1 MQPSLHIAS
10 RFISACFPLQKLQE
24 RQATLKKCTIGEKE
38 KEKWNKVM
46 TAEMMSSEESNG
58 EDDVVIVKPLTWRS
72 GRVTRFFKELD
83 QAGID
88 SKTSQA
94 KRQRKERVMGSVESM
109 RPMPSASLPS
119 WAFTS
124 SASTTA

>member
-1 MQPSLHIAS
+1 
-10 RFISACFPLQKLQE
+10 
-24 RQATLKKCTIGEKE
+24 
-38 KEKWNKVM
+38 M
-46 TAEMMSSEESNG
+46 TAEVMSSEESNG
-58 EDDVVIVKPLTWRS
+58 DDVVIVKPLTWRS
-72 GRVTRFFKELD
+72 GRVTRFFKKLD

-94 KRQRKERVMGSVESM
+94 KRQRKERVMESVESM